1 MGIAT
6 SVETAINSLL
16 SNYVTTN
23 STAISNALQPV
34 ALTGVSIYLVVMGWA
49 IARGEV
55 HDSIPTAALKFFKI
69 SVICAMALTA
79 GEYQTYAINAVQGVQ
94 SLFTTAFG
102 NAATLGALIDNLAA
116 PYDTLDNLLW
126 SHVSSGSFGFPDFA
140 LIAASLM
147 VSVAEV
153 VIFAIAIGTYA
164 IALVSLALVLA
175 VGPAFILCALFPSTQ
190 RFTESWI
197 GQALHFAFLNILL
210 GATIAMLTSIASQF
224 ATHIASNYG
233 NTAILSDTVALLVI
247 SIALGVVMLNLN
259 AIASALSGGAS
270 ISGIGGQLAR
280 AGMLYF
286 SLGPPRASAGGSITN
301 VSRSAPISPGGGSGG
316 GGSQAQYQRDTLN
329 NIRRAA

>member
-79 GEYQTYAINAVQGVQ
+79 GQYQTYAINAVQGVQ
-94 SLFTTAFG
+94 GVFTTAFG

-147 VSVAEV
+147 VSISEV

-175 VGPAFILCALFPSTQ
+175 VGPAFILCALFSSTQ

-224 ATHIASNYG
+224 ATHIATNYG

-286 SLGPPRASAGGSITN
+286 SLGPPRASSGGSITN
-301 VSRSAPISPGGGSGG
+301 VSRSAPIGSGG
-316 GGSQAQYQRDTLN
+316 GNRVGGSQAQYRRDTLN

>member
-6 SVETAINSLL
+6 SVETAINTLL
-16 SNYVTTN
+16 NNYVTTN
-23 STAISNALQPV
+23 STAVSNALQPV
-34 ALTGVSIYLVVMGWA
+34 ALTGVSIYLLAMGWA

-69 SVICAMALTA
+69 SVICAIALTA
-79 GEYQTYAINAVQGVQ
+79 GEYQTYAIAAVQGVQ
-94 SLFTTAFG
+94 GLFTTAFG

-116 PYDTLDNLLW
+116 PYDALDNLLW
-126 SHVSSGSFGFPDFA
+126 SHVTSGSFGFPDFT

-147 VSVAEV
+147 VSIAEV
-153 VIFAIAIGTYA
+153 VIFAIALGTYA

-210 GATIAMLTSIASQF
+210 GATISMLTSIASQF

-247 SIALGVVMLNLN
+247 SIALGVAMLNLN

-270 ISGIGGQLAR
+270 ISGIGAQLAR
-280 AGMLYF
+280 AGMLYL
-286 SLGPPRASAGGSITN
+286 SIGSPRARSGGSITN
-301 VSRSAPISPGGGSGG
+301 IASRSPGSPGGGSGG
-316 GGSQAQYQRDTLN
+316 AGSQPQYQRDTLN